1 MPSMSAVERSFCRSP
16 LWGGFA
22 RTAVLPWALQGVR
35 PTGELLELGS
45 GGGAMAAGTAQTFP
59 DLTLIVTDIDP
70 AMVRAARQRLR
81 GHPQATVSQAD
92 VTDLP
97 FEDGRF
103 DVVVS
108 YLMLHH
114 VIEWRQ
120 ALAEAVRVLKPGG
133 TFVGYDLHR
142 TRAAEWIHVVDRSP
156 HRLIEHEDFAPALTA
171 AGFDHVRVTRALG
184 AHVTR
189 FVAQRPA

>member
-1 MPSMSAVERSFCRSP
+1 MPAMSAIERSFCRNP

-22 RTAVLPWALQGVR
+22 RKAVLPWALQGVR
-35 PTGELLELGS
+35 PAGVLLELGS
-45 GGGAMAAGTAQTFP
+45 GSGAMAAGTAQTFP
-59 DLTLIVTDIDP
+59 DLKLVVTDIDP

-81 GHPQATVSQAD
+81 DHPQVTVAEAD
-92 VTDLP
+92 VVDLP

-103 DVVVS
+103 DVVAS

-142 TRAAEWIHVVDRSP
+142 THAAEWIHVLDRSP
-156 HRLIEHEDFAPALTA
+156 YRLIKHDDFAPALTA
-171 AGFDHVRVTRALG
+171 AGFDDVRVTQALG

-189 FVAQRPA
+189 FVAQRPH

>member
-1 MPSMSAVERSFCRSP
+1 MPSMSAVERSFCRNP

-22 RTAVLPWALQGVR
+22 RKAVLPWALQGVR
-35 PTGELLELGS
+35 PAGELLELGS
-45 GGGAMAAGTAQTFP
+45 GSGAMADGTAQTFR
-59 DLTLIVTDIDP
+59 DLRLVVTDIDP

-81 GHPQATVSQAD
+81 GHPQVTVAEAD

-103 DVVVS
+103 DVVAS

-120 ALAEAVRVLKPGG
+120 ALAEAVRVLRPGG
-133 TFVGYDLHR
+133 TFVGYDLHL
-142 TRAAEWIHVVDRSP
+142 TRVAEWIHIVDRSP
-156 HRLIEHEDFAPALTA
+156 YRLIEHDDFAPALAA
-171 AGFDHVRVTRALG
+171 AGFEQVRVRRALG
-184 AHVTR
+184 GHITR
-189 FVAQRPA
+189 FVGQRPG